1 MNYKVKRIGLI
12 NFWLYDEETFD
23 FEDGKLLLRG
33 SNGSGK
39 SVTMQSFIPLILDGN
54 KNPSRLDPFG
64 SKDKRI
70 EDYLLGNADGEQKDE
85 AIGYLFM
92 ELYSEQE
99 KRYRTLG
106 MGLHAKKGRPTDFWG
121 FILKDG
127 RRVGQDFLLY
137 HSQADKVPC
146 TKRELRA
153 RLGNDNVY
161 VESAKEYK
169 EAVNKNIF
177 GFPDLDMYDEFI
189 NLLLQLRSPKL
200 SKEYKPTKLM
210 EILSTVLQPLT
221 EEDLRP
227 LSEAIEEMDKTKEN
241 IIKLQSHAKQ
251 LSNLLITYNNYNE
264 TMLYRK
270 AKKYLDNL
278 HTELTSKENLEQLEK
293 EIEHLEESIHKN
305 EKRTQELQ
313 SRKEI
318 CETKRSNL
326 NSTDLESKIHR
337 FKIINDEIK
346 EENRRKMDEE
356 NRLKR
361 YLDKI
366 TELEQNLKGKEE
378 NKNKE
383 ILKSHDLFKEIEN
396 LCIDIKFDEGIVML
410 KEYDDPNTLKQFAP
424 LKIRLHNYRIK
435 LEQIKQ
441 ELEKKQQLEEKRNE
455 FEEQINVK
463 NKDYEEITQNIQG
476 QEEAIADEVSNIK
489 EQISS
494 LGKTNSIA
502 RLTVDEV
509 KAIIEPFAFYDQDS
523 YTESKQKYIDLIS
536 KIKEKLTNE
545 FYRIQNKKANQS
557 QKITELKKM
566 LDELQ
571 ESKEIE
577 IIRDEEEKKTIS
589 ILEEKN
595 ISYIE
600 LYKAIEFK
608 GSISKQDRNKLESTL
623 LATGLLNAFIVSDLS
638 KVNDLKGNFI
648 TIGPKAK
655 NNLTEYFQPAIESHS
670 SIIKQVLE
678 SISTNQKH
686 EICLTKDFFQ
696 INHLRFQGSDQIQS
710 VYIGLLARQKAKE
723 EKIEQVKKQLEDEE
737 AILQNLNHLKQ
748 AKEDE
753 ITQLESESKAFPS
766 DKTLV
771 QLETSLL
778 KLHTKLDVIHKD
790 KVLLEEKLQILT
802 NDIETLFK
810 RLVELKKEVSL
821 PLYLET
827 FHEVIE
833 KLQYLASLLSNF
845 ENCLKEIQRIK
856 STIGDLENQ
865 KKDYSEQVEQL
876 HSNLTKITLSLKR
889 KEQEKEDLN
898 QILNSREYKDLS
910 NQIQNLGQ
918 EIDRIEE
925 ELTSLR
931 ISYGKETEA
940 LSRNKNSLEDITQS
954 YQVKCTLTSLAED
967 FFKEEYNLH
976 YVEDQPYEHPKE
988 LAKKMVKKLS
998 SRKDIDVNTAT
1009 NNYYEAFNRYR
1020 MPLSDY
1026 HLTSSVI
1033 FEHEIKEI
1041 PELDKELLFSI
1052 YSENTRSDFKAIYQG
1067 KPLNLYAL
1075 LDTLKDAIDENNQ
1088 LISEQ
1093 DRHLFEEIL
1102 LKTVGSK
1109 IRDRINS
1116 SKAWVKEINEI
1127 MKEMQKNSSLSFG
1140 LEWRSKNAE
1149 SMEELETKE
1158 LVKIFKMDP
1167 ETVQDED
1174 SNRLI
1179 SHFRSKL
1186 RKEIEFNNASDAY
1199 SSVIFDVL
1207 DYRNWFEF
1215 KMTYQRSG
1223 ENKRELTNKVFS
1235 VFSGGE
1241 KAKTMY
1247 IPLFA
1252 AVSAK
1257 LKSANSNAPRMIVL
1271 DEAFAG
1277 VDDVNIREMFGI
1289 LSSLNLD
1296 YILTSQALWGDYDT
1310 VKDLAISELIRPN
1323 NAQAVCVR
1331 RYRWNGKYKEIVEKK
1346 ELEDGIAIF

>member
-54 KNPSRLDPFG
+54 KSPSRLDPFG

-92 ELYSEQE
+92 ELYNEEE

-106 MGLHAKKGRPTDFWG
+106 MGLHARKGRPTDFWG

-127 RRVGQDFLLY
+127 RRVGKDFLLY
-137 HSQADKVPC
+137 HSQMDKVPC

-227 LSEAIEEMDKTKEN
+227 LSDAIEEMDKTKEN
-241 IIKLQSHAKQ
+241 ITKLQSHVKQ

-264 TMLYRK
+264 TMLYKK
-270 AKKYLDNL
+270 AKNYLDHLNI
-278 HTELTSKENLEQLEK
+278 ELTSKETVEQLEK
-293 EIEHLEESIHKN
+293 EINRLEASIQQK
-305 EKRTQELQ
+305 EKKTLELQ
-313 SRKEI
+313 NRKEI
-318 CETKRSNL
+318 CEIKRTNL
-326 NSTDLESKIHR
+326 NSTDLDSKIHR
-337 FKIINDEIK
+337 SKMINDEIEDERIRKAEEEKCLKRNLDRLASKEQELDKK
-346 EENRRKMDEE
+346 EEE
-356 NRLKR
+356 
-361 YLDKI
+361 
-366 TELEQNLKGKEE
+366 
-378 NKNKE
+378 KNKE
-383 ILKSHDLFKEIEN
+383 FIKSHEIFNEIED
-396 LCIDIKFDEGIVML
+396 LCMDTKFDEGIAML
-410 KEYDDPNTLKQFAP
+410 KDYDDPSTLKQFAP
-424 LKIRLHNYRIK
+424 LKIRLNNYRIK
-435 LEQIKQ
+435 LEKIKK

-455 FEEQINVK
+455 IEEQLNIK
-463 NKDYEEITQNIQG
+463 NKDYEVLTQKIQDQDIAILDEI
-476 QEEAIADEVSNIK
+476 SNIK
-489 EQISS
+489 EKIAY

-502 RLTVDEV
+502 RLTVDEIKV
-509 KAIIEPFAFYDQDS
+509 IVEPFTSYDQDS
-523 YTESKQKYIDLIS
+523 YLKSKQKYSDLTS
-536 KIKEKLTNE
+536 KIKKELMNE
-545 FYRIQNKKANQS
+545 FYKIQNKKANQT
-557 QKITELKKM
+557 QKITELKKT
-566 LDELQ
+566 LEELQ
-571 ESKEIE
+571 KSKEIE

-589 ILEEKN
+589 VLEEKN
-595 ISYIE
+595 IPYME
-600 LYKAIEFK
+600 FYKMIEFK
-608 GSISKQDRNKLESTL
+608 DSIHKQEKNKLESTL
-623 LATGLLNAFIVSDLS
+623 LATGLLNAFIVPDLS
-638 KVNDLKGNFI
+638 KVKNLKGNFI
-648 TIGPKAK
+648 TIGPKVEH
-655 NNLTEYFQPAIESHS
+655 NLTEYFQPAVESNS
-670 SIIKQVLE
+670 QVVKQVLE
-678 SISTNQKH
+678 SISTNQDQ

-696 INHLRFQGSDQIQS
+696 MNHLRFQGSEQIPS
-710 VYIGLLARQKAKE
+710 IYIGLLARQKAKE
-723 EKIEQVKKQLEDEE
+723 EKMEQVKKQLEEEE
-737 AILQNLNHLKQ
+737 AILQNLENLKQ
-748 AKEDE
+748 TKEDE
-753 ITQLESESKAFPS
+753 LTQLESETKAFPS
-766 DKTLV
+766 DKTLA
-771 QLETSLL
+771 QLETTLL
-778 KLHTKLDVIHKD
+778 KLHAKLDVIHKD
-790 KVLLEEKLQILT
+790 KVLLEEKLQNLT

-810 RLVELKKEVSL
+810 RLVELKKEVTL

-865 KKDYSEQVEQL
+865 KKDYSEQIEQL
-876 HSNLTKITLSLKR
+876 HANLTKITLSLKR

-898 QILNSREYKDLS
+898 QILNSSKYKDLS
-910 NQIQNLGQ
+910 KQIKSLDQ
-918 EIDRIEE
+918 EIRKIED
-925 ELTSLR
+925 ELKSLNVH
-931 ISYGKETEA
+931 YGTEIES
-940 LSRNKNSLEDITQS
+940 LSRNKNSLEECSKRYQTQG
-954 YQVKCTLTSLAED
+954 VLTSLTER

-976 YVEDQPYEHPKE
+976 YVEDQLYEKPKE
-988 LAKKMVKKLS
+988 LAKKIVKKLS
-998 SRKDIDVNTAT
+998 SRKDSDVQTVI

-1026 HLTSSVI
+1026 HLTSLVI

-1041 PELDKELLFSI
+1041 PELDKETISSL
-1052 YSENTRSDFKAIYQG
+1052 YSENKRSDFKAIYQG
-1067 KPLNLYAL
+1067 KSLNLYAL

-1116 SKAWVKEINEI
+1116 SKVWVKEINEI

-1158 LVKIFKMDP
+1158 LVRILKMDP
-1167 ETVQDED
+1167 ETVQDEE

-1179 SHFRSKL
+1179 NHFRSKL
-1186 RKEIEFNNASDAY
+1186 QKEIEFNNANDAY

-1215 KMTYQRSG
+1215 KMTYQRTG

-1257 LKSANSNAPRMIVL
+1257 LNSANSNAPRMIAL

-1277 VDDVNIREMFGI
+1277 VDDANIREMFGI

-1296 YILTSQALWGDYDT
+1296 YILTSQSLWGDYDT

-1346 ELEDGIAIF
+1346 ELEDGSAIF